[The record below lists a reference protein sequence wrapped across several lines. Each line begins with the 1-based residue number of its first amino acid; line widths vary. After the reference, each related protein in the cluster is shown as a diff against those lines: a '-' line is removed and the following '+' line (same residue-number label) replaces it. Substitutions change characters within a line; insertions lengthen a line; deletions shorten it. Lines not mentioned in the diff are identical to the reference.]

1 MSEEKV
7 RRSSSTEIEGSS
19 TDQGQTPPQSESRVF
34 YRCTCPDCG
43 EDTLEL
49 CGLDVFFRS
58 DFLGVTRR
66 GEFGCGFMKLDG
78 DYHWVI
84 QCGSCGYEAFNTNE
98 LSDDDLINWAAAN
111 GRAKKMLEFKCPICG
126 SDYLDEV
133 FSANRSV
140 RAVYETSDN
149 EDAEFPAEVALSYEQ
164 AREYGEPVRYRCSNG
179 HELAKEDG
187 SPVETPAELVQW
199 LKSRKVSY

>member
-1 MSEEKV
+1 MSEERV
-7 RRSSSTEIEGSS
+7 DRSSSTEIEGSS
-19 TDQGQTPPQSESRVF
+19 TDQGRTPPQSESRVF

-58 DFLGVTRR
+58 DFLGVRDD
-66 GEFGCGFMKLDG
+66 GEFGCGDLELDG
-78 DYHWVI
+78 DYHWMI
-84 QCGSCGYEAFNTNE
+84 ECGSCGHEFFNTDM
-98 LSDDDLINWAAAN
+98 LSPEVLIEWAAAN

-164 AREYGEPVRYRCSNG
+164 AREYGEPVRYRCHKG
-179 HELAKEDG
+179 HELTKEDG
-187 SPVETPAELVQW
+187 SPVQSHEELVEW
-199 LKSRKVSY
+199 LKAHQV